1 MRKWTILGFEGLS
14 DDFGCCEPYTA
25 AAEIRR
31 RLAAGEQLSEQGIE
45 AIARMYGCRVKWED

>member
-1 MRKWTILGFEGLS
+1 MILGLEGLS

-25 AAEIRR
+25 AEEIRR
-31 RLAAGEQLSEQGIE
+31 RLAAGKQLTEQDIE